1 MAKNSDHAWLIRI
14 ASWKPGQARSIG
26 CFQGQ
31 GAAMNSNDQLQAN
44 VIAELKWDP
53 TVHADNIEVTAK
65 DGVVTLNGSVP
76 MFAEKQA
83 AEMAVQRVAG
93 VKAIAEE
100 LEVNVTG
107 AHKRSD
113 EEIAH
118 SIVESLKWHVWI
130 PGYVQAIVE
139 NGWVTLNGE
148 VTWGF
153 QRHSAE
159 EVVRYQAGVKGVS
172 NHITLK
178 SLVKS
183 ADVKELIEQALKRN
197 AIIDSDQVTVTT
209 KGGMVTLGGSV
220 RSWDQRREAYSA
232 AWKAPGVTGV
242 ENNLVVSY

>member
-1 MAKNSDHAWLIRI
+1 LEAG
-14 ASWKPGQARSIG
+14 PGGEYQRFKG
-26 CFQGQ
+26 L
-31 GAAMNSNDQLQAN
+31 GAAMNSNEQLQAD
-44 VIAELKWDP
+44 VIEELKWDP
-53 TVHADNIEVTAK
+53 TVHADNIEISVK
-65 DGVVTLNGSVP
+65 EGVVTISGSVP

-83 AEMAVQRVAG
+83 AELAVQRVEG

-113 EEIAH
+113 AEIAH

-130 PGYVQAIVE
+130 PGYVQAVVE
-139 NGWVTLNGE
+139 DGWVTLNGE

-183 ADVKELIEQALKRN
+183 SDVKDLIEKALKRN
-197 AIIDSDQVTVTT
+197 AVIDADQVTVTT
-209 KGGMVTLGGSV
+209 TGGKVTLAGSV